1 MLNIHHAIERW
12 EKKEKGKSIYMG
24 KGSLENNREGNNP
37 LLECQLSLQ
46 EMEKA
51 KVVVGEKRKV
61 AHLGRL
67 RESTT
72 LLQSQSSRT
81 IFALVCYYI

>member
-1 MLNIHHAIERW
+1 MSNNHHAIERW

-51 KVVVGEKRKV
+51 KVVVGN
-61 AHLGRL
+61 
-67 RESTT
+67 
-72 LLQSQSSRT
+72 
-81 IFALVCYYI
+81 